1 MPRCFLGLCEKIW
14 TLSVRRMPIVRAIPC
29 LISTINT
36 TGDHEDSECLDV
48 LYRVQMLSEH
58 AYHSQRSLTTSTPFP
73 TADDG
78 ASSGPSSVTTEIVSS
93 SRFSITLDIQVS
105 AGGSNFSQGQRQ
117 LIALARALLR
127 RSIDFETEA
136 KIQVTV
142 REEFKDS
149 LLLTGTVQHLCK
161 LWISLTRRPA

>member
-1 MPRCFLGLCEKIW
+1 
-14 TLSVRRMPIVRAIPC
+14 
-29 LISTINT
+29 
-36 TGDHEDSECLDV
+36 
-48 LYRVQMLSEH
+48 MLSEH

-149 LLLTGTVQHLCK
+149 LLLTVAHRLRTVIDYDRLITIVKFFFFQVAEFDTPLNLIRKENSIFRSMCAERNVHSTGSCCLRYT
-161 LWISLTRRPA
+161 I